1 MLGEELKR
9 AREKAGKTQEEL
21 SHDSGVSR
29 QYISYLE
36 HNKKSPTV
44 ETLFRLCEAMDESAA
59 NLLRRVERKRN
70 KGRQES

>member
-9 AREKAGKTQEEL
+9 AREKAGKTQEQR

-36 HNKKSPTV
+36 HGKKSPTV
-44 ETLFRLCEAMDESAA
+44 ETLFRLCDAMGVSAA
-59 NLLRRVERKRN
+59 DVIRRVARQREQCKRKL
-70 KGRQES
+70 